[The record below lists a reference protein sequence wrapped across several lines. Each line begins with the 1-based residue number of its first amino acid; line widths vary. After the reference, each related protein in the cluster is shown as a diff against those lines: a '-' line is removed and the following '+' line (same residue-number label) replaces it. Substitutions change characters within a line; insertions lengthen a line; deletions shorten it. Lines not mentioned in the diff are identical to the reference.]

1 MIADK
6 SRRKWGK
13 IGLARL
19 TFRSLGRRIDYESAT
34 SKSRLHH
41 DLRVSF
47 SQKRM
52 LKRKTCQGCFDAA
65 CWVGK
70 TTRTTSTT
78 YNNAFD
84 KPCVKLSSLEFCHDE
99 KEYQENV
106 PVRACSLSGNSN
118 KMRYPEEIPKTY
130 RRKGIR
136 QKRTKEDRKHEEKTA
151 GAR

>member
-19 TFRSLGRRIDYESAT
+19 TFLSLDRRINYESAT

-52 LKRKTCQGCFDAA
+52 LKRKTK
-65 CWVGK
+65 GK
-70 TTRTTSTT
+70 QSKNDRMKNGKMVHPKKKSVRVV
-78 YNNAFD
+78 
-84 KPCVKLSSLEFCHDE
+84 CVVSMLPDEEGKQQEQQVQRIITLSISH
-99 KEYQENV
+99 
-106 PVRACSLSGNSN
+106 A
-118 KMRYPEEIPKTY
+118 
-130 RRKGIR
+130 
-136 QKRTKEDRKHEEKTA
+136 
-151 GAR
+151 